1 MTHDEAVSKP
11 ILAEERRVQI
21 LEQLHAQGYVRTG
34 ELQQQFDVSDVTLRS
49 DLQELER
56 RGRLVRTRGGAVL
69 SMTDVRT
76 APFDSRLMVNRNAK
90 QRIAVRAAQLI
101 RSDTTVIFDAGTTT
115 LALAHHLPPVTGLT
129 VLTPALNTAQQLL
142 LVDDTE
148 VVVLGGPVDR
158 YGISTVWPVAQPG
171 EDEGGV
177 HTTFLGCH
185 GIDADFDIVDHS
197 MAIAAAKRRLIRAG
211 RRVVLLADS
220 SKFGVSGP
228 TKVGPLNLI
237 DVLITDADLPSGIAH
252 EVRAAGVELVIA

>member
-1 MTHDEAVSKP
+1 M
-11 ILAEERRVQI
+11 QI

-56 RGRLVRTRGGAVL
+56 RGRLVRTRGGAVS
-69 SMTDVRT
+69 SMHDVST
-76 APFDSRLMVNRNAK
+76 SPFDSRLMLHRNAK
-90 QRIAVRAAQLI
+90 QRIAVAASQFI
-101 RSDTTVIFDAGTTT
+101 RSDSTVIFDAGTTN
-115 LALAHHLPPVTGLT
+115 LALAHHLPTVTGLT
-129 VLTPALNTAQQLL
+129 VMTPALHTAQQLL
-142 LVDDTE
+142 LVDGTE
-148 VVVLGGPVDR
+148 VVMLGGPVDR
-158 YGISTVWPVAQPG
+158 YAISTVWPIAQSG

-197 MAIAAAKRRLIRAG
+197 MAIAAAKRRLIKAG

-228 TKVGPLNLI
+228 TKVGPLSLI
-237 DVLITDADLPSGIAH
+237 DVLITDTGLPGGIAA
-252 EVRAAGVELVIA
+252 EIRAAGVELIIA